1 VELVLGRKIVNPF
14 LLGKALRSA
23 VRFSST
29 QPAGDDRAGEASAL
43 DLMVEPSLLDL
54 VMSVTR

>member
-1 VELVLGRKIVNPF
+1 MGRKIINPF

-29 QPAGDDRAGEASAL
+29 QRVGDDRAGEAIPL
-43 DLMVEPSLLDL
+43 DLMVELSLLDL